1 MKKNYKSNSIFKFTN
16 ILLIIITSILLFYY
30 SKFRKIDIILE
41 KVIKMEPENI
51 LAWHLK
57 GIIHNSL
64 GEFLEADLSA
74 AEEFLRRRD
83 FKMASY
89 FANKVIIN

>member
-41 KVIKMEPENI
+41 KVIKMEKK
-51 LAWHLK
+51 L
-57 GIIHNSL
+57 
-64 GEFLEADLSA
+64 D
-74 AEEFLRRRD
+74 EELIPSTRIKKKKSKKKKKDWRD
-83 FKMASY
+83 
-89 FANKVIIN
+89 

>member
-41 KVIKMEPENI
+41 KVIKMEKK
-51 LAWHLK
+51 L
-57 GIIHNSL
+57 
-64 GEFLEADLSA
+64 D
-74 AEEFLRRRD
+74 EELIPSTRIKRKKSKKKKKDWRD
-83 FKMASY
+83 
-89 FANKVIIN
+89 